1 MFKYIYIGMI
11 ICAVTEERSVFTDR
25 EKRFLNQNCLFLSSL
40 FRSTIDKI
48 PEQGEMAD
56 TGDAPIL
63 FCFVSFALYI
73 LQMKIAFEW
82 NKLEFFVVSWGLN
95 RIELE
100 FSSRRLS
107 CPSILLQEKLQQL
120 ILLLLTVN
128 GRRRRRSRRR
138 NRLGLLL
145 LLEHV
150 GVVSHHRSLLLR
162 LGKVGSIRRSKGNRL
177 LLLLLLLQRRCR
189 LGCRKR
195 PAWEERGRN
204 LQLNL
209 RLWLLRRRLDLTYL
223 LLEVAL
229 QQ

>member
-1 MFKYIYIGMI
+1 MI

-25 EKRFLNQNCLFLSSL
+25 EKPFWNQNCLFLSSL

-63 FCFVSFALYI
+63 FCFVSFALFI

-82 NKLEFFVVSWGLN
+82 NK
-95 RIELE
+95 LE

-128 GRRRRRSRRR
+128 GRSRRRSRRR

-162 LGKVGSIRRSKGNRL
+162 LGKVRSIRRSKGNR